1 MSAERSSADDAP
13 DDPVG
18 TAVAGFVGELLD
30 RSVVELRYDRVG
42 APADGSAVADPAVL
56 SSASAEV
63 IAGWRTTMTIRLQEP
78 AAGLHAV
85 EGTAQPEPLETLPEA
100 ALQAALQFR
109 GAVDPVSGTLS
120 PSVRRA
126 LRDTVVVEFLFAHQ
140 PAMWGSAKP
149 RWLLADVLEYLIEL
163 SGTRVESQDLTHG
176 VVITDA
182 LRHDPRISV
191 PYPAGLRT
199 AKRTP
204 LLFDG
209 QRSVLVVDPAGRAR
223 TELQRHRLARL
234 VPEAGRAER
243 APGALLDP
251 GSLVALATRRL
262 GGVGFFLRED
272 RSIWTFVDGRPL
284 VIRRGEHWSAFPL
297 WLATALGNAVGGGHA
312 VELVVQAALMVSAG
326 RGGAILGIVDDPTS
340 LDATVPLKDRFDLR
354 NQFDPGAM
362 RPETR
367 LHHLIDA
374 GDLDA
379 TTLARLAALDGA
391 TIVDR
396 HGRLLAYGAIVTSVG
411 SEHEGARTAAA
422 RTLSERALAVL
433 RVSEDGE
440 IAVFRGGALVTTLLG
455 VGSFESG

>member
-1 MSAERSSADDAP
+1 MSEQPSQVGDAP
-13 DDPVG
+13 PDPVG
-18 TAVAGFVGELLD
+18 TAVAGFVSELLD
-30 RSVVELRYDRVG
+30 RSMVQLRYDRI
-42 APADGSAVADPAVL
+42 GSPTAADPTADPSVL

-63 IAGWRTTMTIRLQEP
+63 IEGWRTTMTVRLQEP

-85 EGTAQPEPLETLPEA
+85 EGPTPPEPLEALPEA
-100 ALQAALQFR
+100 ALNAALQFR
-109 GAVDPVSGTLS
+109 GAVDPASDTLS

-140 PAMWGSAKP
+140 PAMWDTAKP
-149 RWLLADVLEYLIEL
+149 RWLLAEVLEYLIEL
-163 SGTRVESQDLTHG
+163 SGTRVESRFLTHG

-191 PYPAGLRT
+191 PYPEGLRA

-223 TELQRHRLARL
+223 TELQQHRLARL
-234 VPEAGRAER
+234 VPESGRVDR
-243 APGALLDP
+243 PGGTFLDS
-251 GSLVALATRRL
+251 GSLVALATRRF

-297 WLATALGNAVGGGHA
+297 WLAAALGNSVGGGHA

-326 RGGAILGIVDDPTS
+326 RGGAILGIVDDPAS
-340 LDATVPLKDRFDLR
+340 LDGTVPLKDRYDLR

-379 TTLARLAALDGA
+379 TTLSRLAALDGA

-396 HGRLLAYGAIVTSVG
+396 HGRLLAYGAVVTSVG
-411 SEHEGARTAAA
+411 SEEEGARTAAA

-440 IAVFRGGALVTTLLG
+440 IAVFRDGALVTTLLG
-455 VGSFESG
+455 IRSFVG